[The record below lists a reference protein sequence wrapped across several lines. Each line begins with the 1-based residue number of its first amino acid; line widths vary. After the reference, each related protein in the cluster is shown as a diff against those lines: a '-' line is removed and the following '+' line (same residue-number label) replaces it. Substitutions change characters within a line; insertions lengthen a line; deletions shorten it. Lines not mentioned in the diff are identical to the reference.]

1 MNKFFIFTSA
11 VLLLGC
17 PKKEAKTEVVAPRE
31 PIFIEIDD
39 EDLDDLPEAEEE
51 ETNP

>member
-1 MNKFFIFTSA
+1 MNKFFIFTSFF
-11 VLLLGC
+11 LLLGC
-17 PKKEAKTEVVAPRE
+17 PKKEAKTETTVPRE

-51 ETNP
+51 TNP